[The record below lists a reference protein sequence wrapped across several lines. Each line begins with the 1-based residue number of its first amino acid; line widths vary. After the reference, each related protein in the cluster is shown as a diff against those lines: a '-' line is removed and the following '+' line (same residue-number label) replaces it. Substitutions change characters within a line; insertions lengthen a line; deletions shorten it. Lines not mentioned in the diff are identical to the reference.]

1 MINIRRFVNTALNR
15 VWEIMSARSITKVTG
30 WRSFSDPDEG
40 SVNETSFLSLQR
52 WTYTFLWYY
61 HTTLQS
67 KYFFFFIIKLL
78 VGLITPFLS
87 VEIIATLKQVY
98 RKYFYAVNLLTTI
111 VGENHISVLIYK
123 MRWQVKP
130 SFKDYLAFVFSLIK

>member
-1 MINIRRFVNTALNR
+1 MKAVLMKRRFYHY
-15 VWEIMSARSITKVTG
+15 
-30 WRSFSDPDEG
+30 
-40 SVNETSFLSLQR
+40 SVEP
-52 WTYTFLWYY
+52 YTFLWYY

-130 SFKDYLAFVFSLIK
+130 SIKDYLAFVFSLIK